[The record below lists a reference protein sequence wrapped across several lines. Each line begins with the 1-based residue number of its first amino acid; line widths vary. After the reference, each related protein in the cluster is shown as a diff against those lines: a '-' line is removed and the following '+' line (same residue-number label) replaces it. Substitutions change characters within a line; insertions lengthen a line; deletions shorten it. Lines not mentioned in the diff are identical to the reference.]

1 MILKSYETNKIKL
14 GSNQHLLFYGKNDGL
29 KDETIQNLFKNKK
42 KINKYEEKEVLT
54 NTEKFIENLFTK
66 SLFEDE
72 RIILIKRST
81 EKIFKIIEEIFE
93 KDLDSVTIIIE
104 SENLDKKSKLRNYFE
119 KSKKDIAIAFYPDN
133 ELTLSKLAYNFFN
146 IKKISI
152 SQSNINLIVN
162 KCNGDRKN
170 LMNELKKIEFYTKNG
185 KKITQEN
192 IAKLANL
199 SENHSVSELI
209 DNCLAKNKKKTIYI
223 LNENNYTNEDCILI
237 LRTFLSKS
245 KKILK
250 LSYEYKNNKDINSI
264 ISSAK
269 PPIFWKDKE
278 ITKQQLL
285 NWNPED
291 LKELIYKVNT
301 IELIV
306 KKNIN
311 NSVNLISNF
320 LLEQSSLKTNS

>member
-1 MILKSYETNKIKL
+1 M
-14 GSNQHLLFYGKNDGL
+14 
-29 KDETIQNLFKNKK
+29 
-42 KINKYEEKEVLT
+42 
-54 NTEKFIENLFTK
+54 
-66 SLFEDE
+66 
-72 RIILIKRST
+72 
-81 EKIFKIIEEIFE
+81 
-93 KDLDSVTIIIE
+93 
-104 SENLDKKSKLRNYFE
+104 
-119 KSKKDIAIAFYPDN
+119 
-133 ELTLSKLAYNFFN
+133 
-146 IKKISI
+146 
-152 SQSNINLIVN
+152 N

-250 LSYEYKNNKDINSI
+250 LSYEYKNNKDINST

>member
-93 KDLDSVTIIIE
+93 KDLDSATIIIE

-320 LLEQSSLKTNS
+320 LLEQSSLETNS